1 MSKIYVSIFHSTV
14 VTRTQ
19 CNTYFWTL
27 LFLKLVGRK
36 FRQKLRNLSQQCN
49 EDDLQ
54 VSYTTTVLDVLCSYF
69 VINLFHNFQIKCKIY
84 NHTDKCSQQT
94 VAVSGFDST
103 LINLKSNERTYLN
116 CRPCLSNIFQH
127 TQ

>member
-36 FRQKLRNLSQQCN
+36 FRQKLRNCHSNAMRMIC
-49 EDDLQ
+49 
-54 VSYTTTVLDVLCSYF
+54 
-69 VINLFHNFQIKCKIY
+69 KCHILLLY
-84 NHTDKCSQQT
+84 
-94 VAVSGFDST
+94 
-103 LINLKSNERTYLN
+103 
-116 CRPCLSNIFQH
+116 
-127 TQ
+127 